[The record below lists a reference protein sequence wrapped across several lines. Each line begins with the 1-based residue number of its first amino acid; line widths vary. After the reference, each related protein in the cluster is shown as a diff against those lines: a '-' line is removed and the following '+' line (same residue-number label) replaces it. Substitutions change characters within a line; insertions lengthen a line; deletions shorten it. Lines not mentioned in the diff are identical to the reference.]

1 MNRGKKLFDAHVA
14 ICGNKNIRSDFSKG
28 SCPSP
33 EFPQS
38 SLNGDPKDACFQTGS
53 AFSLTC
59 IEDNARRAGISSL
72 RCKESKGGP
81 KWTKYLLQCIHK
93 PYLFIVTR
101 SKISRFWLA
110 RKTTL
115 MTMNEHISTLFILKL
130 VKH

>member
-1 MNRGKKLFDAHVA
+1 MFQSVIPDLFTLCSPASSHFVFIFSLA
-14 ICGNKNIRSDFSKG
+14 LPCPLSDFSKG

-59 IEDNARRAGISSL
+59 IEDNARRAGISNL

-93 PYLFIVTR
+93 PYLFI
-101 SKISRFWLA
+101 
-110 RKTTL
+110 
-115 MTMNEHISTLFILKL
+115 
-130 VKH
+130 